1 MVSGGKET
9 LSFEFIRILLAEQRA
24 HAVAARFAS
33 SVPVKGFKYG
43 AAADGC
49 DNPSRVW
56 VEQLPLEDLLAL
68 RRPGQ
73 PWWRRCTPFTWA
85 LSVVAAAL
93 QLATIPTPNVLEVAW
108 LLLYEA
114 RGTCPHL
121 CFRTH

>member
-1 MVSGGKET
+1 M
-9 LSFEFIRILLAEQRA
+9 A
-24 HAVAARFAS
+24 
-33 SVPVKGFKYG
+33 
-43 AAADGC
+43 
-49 DNPSRVW
+49 
-56 VEQLPLEDLLAL
+56 LPLMAAITLRGSGWSSYLSALDDLLAL

-73 PWWRRCTPFTWA
+73 RWWRRCAPFTWA

-93 QLATIPTPNVLEVAW
+93 QLATIPIPNVLEVAW

>member
-1 MVSGGKET
+1 M
-9 LSFEFIRILLAEQRA
+9 RA
-24 HAVAARFAS
+24 AADI
-33 SVPVKGFKYG
+33 
-43 AAADGC
+43 AADGC

>member
-1 MVSGGKET
+1 MVEKKRSH
-9 LSFEFIRILLAEQRA
+9 LSSFGYCCGASVRVRLA
-24 HAVAARFAS
+24 VRFAS
-33 SVPVKGFKYG
+33 SVPVEGFKYG

-56 VEQLPLEDLLAL
+56 VEQLPLKDLLAL

-93 QLATIPTPNVLEVAW
+93 LMAMTSLRPMREVP
-108 LLLYEA
+108 
-114 RGTCPHL
+114 C
-121 CFRTH
+121 